1 MKKLL
6 FLTATISVLL
16 FSCKNNLSPSPS
28 VSIQPGRFYVI
39 LDKNGNNLIHSLND
53 NLTVSYVLNGKTV
66 TNRLNIYKI
75 QKSATDTTQVT
86 SKFNGFAFSDINYNS
101 VGQSESYIVFNSIYN
116 YVRTFN
122 LTLNGKDAGVIYWDF
137 NAYGASIV
145 TNLNYIEQPTTA
157 EALAADDN
165 ITSTYFTYNN
175 VPVISNTNWV
185 IANGSW
191 DGTYTYVFNDHI
203 HPPDEA
209 VGNVFVLK

>member
-122 LTLNGKDAGVIYWDF
+122 LTLNGKDTGVIYWDF
-137 NAYGASIV
+137 NANEKSYFADS
-145 TNLNYIEQPTTA
+145 NYTEHPTTA
-157 EALAADDN
+157 AALTADGK
-165 ITSTYFTYNN
+165 IGRAH
-175 VPVISNTNWV
+175 V
-185 IANGSW
+185 
-191 DGTYTYVFNDHI
+191 
-203 HPPDEA
+203 
-209 VGNVFVLK
+209 